1 MNFESLKKHFS
12 RSRLSFWEARG
23 GLIHAQRD
31 WLVMFS
37 LFVVVLIG
45 VTFFSV
51 YLFLEIN
58 KGDLY
63 VVSASSTVRVETI
76 NRSLLNETLAT
87 LEERALRFS
96 GLTERPPAIP
106 SP

>member
-1 MNFESLKKHFS
+1 MNFEFLKKRFS

-37 LFVVVLIG
+37 LFVIALISI
-45 VTFFSV
+45 TLFSV
-51 YLFLEIN
+51 YLFLGIN

-63 VVSASSTVRVETI
+63 VIPTGSTVRVETI
-76 NRSLLNETLAT
+76 NRSLLNETLAAF
-87 LEERALRFS
+87 EERALRF
-96 GLTERPPAIP
+96 GELTERPPVIS